1 MQRYDV
7 FRSHTIPL
15 DWHLVYHI
23 YGRKSPNP
31 SHKYGSSAQKK
42 DFYPKRLVCGIASF
56 S

>member
-7 FRSHTIPL
+7 FRSPTIPL
-15 DWHLVYHI
+15 DWHLAYQT

-31 SHKYGSSAQKK
+31 SHQYGSF
-42 DFYPKRLVCGIASF
+42 DRREGFYPKRLVGGIASF